1 MKLNG
6 LQNVTCNTFNKKK
19 SYSDLISLYTCLL
32 LFINSAYVEAI
43 KLTSY
48 TVQGLYKYIHTL
60 IIFTK
65 ETSIEAFIDRREKKV
80 KVKQI
85 QPSK

>member
-1 MKLNG
+1 MLHVIH
-6 LQNVTCNTFNKKK
+6 LIKKK

-65 ETSIEAFIDRREKKV
+65 EAFITRREKK
-80 KVKQI
+80 
-85 QPSK
+85 SKSETNTTF

>member
-19 SYSDLISLYTCLL
+19 SYSDLISLYTCLF

-48 TVQGLYKYIHTL
+48 TVQGLY
-60 IIFTK
+60 
-65 ETSIEAFIDRREKKV
+65 
-80 KVKQI
+80 
-85 QPSK
+85 

>member
-1 MKLNG
+1 MLHVIH
-6 LQNVTCNTFNKKK
+6 LIKKK

-65 ETSIEAFIDRREKKV
+65 EAFITRREKK
-80 KVKQI
+80 
-85 QPSK
+85 SESETNTTF

>member
-1 MKLNG
+1 MLHVIH
-6 LQNVTCNTFNKKK
+6 LIKKK
-19 SYSDLISLYTCLL
+19 SYSDLISLYTCLH

-60 IIFTK
+60 IIFTN
-65 ETSIEAFIDRREKKV
+65 EAFIARREKKV

>member
-1 MKLNG
+1 MLHVIH
-6 LQNVTCNTFNKKK
+6 LIKKIIQRF
-19 SYSDLISLYTCLL
+19 DF
-32 LFINSAYVEAI
+32 FIYLSTLVHNSAYVEAI

-65 ETSIEAFIDRREKKV
+65 ETSIEAFIARREKKG
-80 KVKQI
+80 K
-85 QPSK
+85 SETNTTF

>member
-1 MKLNG
+1 MLH
-6 LQNVTCNTFNKKK
+6 LIHLIKKK

-65 ETSIEAFIDRREKKV
+65 EAFITRREKK
-80 KVKQI
+80 
-85 QPSK
+85 SKSETNTTF

>member
-1 MKLNG
+1 MLHVIH
-6 LQNVTCNTFNKKK
+6 LIKKK

-65 ETSIEAFIDRREKKV
+65 EAFITRREKKV